1 MTKAPRTLDGWPP
14 AGVLRRAPATILD
27 IALYV
32 ALCALLAVP
41 VSSRFDWSIAWSGI
55 DNVARAASEP
65 SWLGHAS
72 GIVGLWIALW
82 WCYFIVGWG
91 LLGATPGKWACGL
104 RIIDHHQRCP
114 IGPVR
119 AMLRLAA
126 YSVSSVT
133 LGWGHL
139 LVVFRSDRR
148 ALHDILAGTRV
159 VRKPRRR
166 KRESIPEPEEVEEAE
181 GTEEAEGEEVND
193 EERERVSTQPG
204 E

>member
-1 MTKAPRTLDGWPP
+1 MTKAPRTFDEWPP
-14 AGVLRRAPATILD
+14 AGALRRVPATILD

-41 VSSRFDWSIAWSGI
+41 VSHRFDWSIAGAGI
-55 DNVARAASEP
+55 EKVARAATEP

-82 WCYFIVGWG
+82 WCYFVVGWG

-104 RIIDHHQRCP
+104 RIIDHRRHCP

-119 AMLRLAA
+119 AVLRLAA

-139 LVVFRSDRR
+139 LVILRTDRR

-159 VRKPRRR
+159 VRKPRRGNR
-166 KRESIPEPEEVEEAE
+166 KIVPEPKEREEVE
-181 GTEEAEGEEVND
+181 D
-193 EERERVSTQPG
+193 EERERVSP
-204 E
+204 EPPE